1 MSKRRNGKKLTV
13 QMMVVLAMMIA
24 LEVVLSRLLAIPVGD
39 SLKFA
44 FNFVPV
50 VVAAYLY
57 GPVASLI
64 VAAVGD
70 LIGSLIFP
78 VGAYF
83 PGFTATA
90 ALTGLCFGL
99 FLNNNRRLWRIIIS
113 VVIIQVA
120 LTIFLDSVW
129 FMIYFGTPYW
139 VAVATRAVKA
149 GVMVAVQCVSLAI
162 ILPIMERVRKQLKI

>member
-1 MSKRRNGKKLTV
+1 
-13 QMMVVLAMMIA
+13 MVILAMMIA

-50 VVAAYLY
+50 AVAAYLY
-57 GPVASLI
+57 GPIASLI

-83 PGFTATA
+83 PGFTVTA

-99 FLNNNRRLWRIIIS
+99 FLHDKRNFWRILVS
-113 VVIIQVA
+113 AVIIQLA

-139 VAVATRAVKA
+139 AAVATRVIKA
-149 GVMVAVQCVSLAI
+149 GIMVVVQCAALAI
-162 ILPIMERVRKQLKI
+162 ILPIMERIRKQLKI